1 MVSNVT
7 LAAICVFA
15 GLHEHL
21 HYESAALAA
30 SIRVYATELMNRQ
43 KAEVEEAAREHRPAG
58 QFWTEVEPPKVC
70 TSPAFIS
77 YYILK
82 SS

>member
-7 LAAICVFA
+7 LAAVCVSA

-30 SIRVYATELMNRQ
+30 SIRTYASELKSRQ
-43 KAEVEEAAREHRPAG
+43 RIEHELAAREHRSPG
-58 QFWTEVEPPKVC
+58 QYWTEVEPPKVG
-70 TSPAFIS
+70 SGNALP
-77 YYILK
+77 
-82 SS
+82 